1 MGSSDWIPSPSTKPS
16 LVPVVAGWPRFT
28 GRRVARCLH
37 RVQPRIP
44 WTTAPTLGIVL
55 DPVRRSFRRPPPPRR
70 LLTLAAVVAVTI
82 GLATAVVALLESPA
96 IGLGDASPVY
106 FVAVVIIG
114 SLFGT
119 WPAIATALG
128 SFLVYDLLFT
138 QPTFTV
144 VVSNPQEWLDLVLF
158 LVLAVIVGQLSALGR
173 DRAEE
178 ASRRAAEATALFAIS
193 RILATEQEVEAAAP
207 LVAERLAAMP
217 GLDRVWLVRDRPGGP
232 PQVVADTSPGAPLPV
247 SAFVTTLVRMPGDT
261 PARWVVAHEPGPKTA
276 RGAGTLILR
285 VRMEADEI
293 AVGSLK
299 AIPASGAREPDRAT
313 TRVLALAA
321 DQLALAIRRDD
332 LRREATELE
341 IARRADAVKSALL
354 DAVSHD
360 LRTPLASIRAA
371 AGSLLDPEVAV
382 DEASARATA
391 AEIDTEAQR
400 LDRLVREV
408 LDLSRIEAGSLRL
421 DLEPLVLADAVGAVV
436 DRLRPLL
443 GERPISVEVPD
454 ELPPVRA
461 DAVLLDGLLTNLVEN
476 VARHAPA
483 PAPLAI
489 SAHAADDRR
498 TVRLTIDDGGPGLV
512 PALRERL
519 FAKFQPL
526 PSGTSQGSRP
536 GLGLGLA
543 IVRGMVEAMHGSVT
557 ADDSPLG
564 GLRITLE
571 LPATGAAPIEPEPAA
586 AESAERTPLPPIRA
600 AAPGPTLPVNR

>member
-1 MGSSDWIPSPSTKPS
+1 
-16 LVPVVAGWPRFT
+16 
-28 GRRVARCLH
+28 
-37 RVQPRIP
+37 
-44 WTTAPTLGIVL
+44 LGIVL
-55 DPVRRSFRRPPPPRR
+55 QPLRRSLRRPLPPPRR
-70 LLTLAAVVAVTI
+70 LLTLAAIVVATI
-82 GLATAVVALLESPA
+82 GVATAVVAVLESPA
-96 IGLGDASPVY
+96 IGIGDASPVY
-106 FVAVVIIG
+106 FVAVVIAG

-119 WPAIATALG
+119 WPAVATALG

-138 QPTFTV
+138 QPRFTV
-144 VVSNPQEWLDLVLF
+144 IVSNPQEWLDLVLF
-158 LVLAVIVGQLSALGR
+158 LVLAVIVGRLSGLGR
-173 DRAEE
+173 ERAEE
-178 ASRRAAEATALFAIS
+178 ASDRAAEATALFTIS
-193 RILATEQEVEAAAP
+193 RILATEPEIEAAAP
-207 LVAERLAAMP
+207 LVAERLLADAP
-217 GLDRVWLVRDRPGGP
+217 LERVWLVRDRPGGP
-232 PQVVADTSPGAPLPV
+232 PQVVADTRPEEPLPV
-247 SAFVTTLVRMPGDT
+247 SAFVTALVRMPGDI
-261 PARWVVAHEPGPKTA
+261 PARWVVAHEPGPKGVRA
-276 RGAGTLILR
+276 PAMPILR

-299 AIPASGAREPDRAT
+299 AIPSGLAREPDRAT
-313 TRVLALAA
+313 TRLLALAA
-321 DQLALAIRRDD
+321 DQVALAIRRDD

-341 IARRADAVKSALL
+341 IARRADALKSALL

-382 DEASARATA
+382 DEATARATA
-391 AEIDTEAQR
+391 AEIDAEAER

-443 GERPISVEVPD
+443 GERPIDVEVPH

-489 SAHAADDRR
+489 AASAPGDRA
-498 TVRLTIDDGGPGLV
+498 TVRLTIDDGGPGLA
-512 PALRERL
+512 PAFRERL

-526 PSGTSQGSRP
+526 PSGSGQGSRP

-543 IVRGMVEAMHGSVT
+543 IVRGMVEAMHGSVA

-564 GLRITLE
+564 GLRISVD
-571 LPATGAAPIEPEPAA
+571 LPAADAAPLEPEPATRA
-586 AESAERTPLPPIRA
+586 NVSALP
-600 AAPGPTLPVNR
+600 APTVRGAPSGSTLSAR